1 MSISSSSSSTPTMV
15 DTSKVE
21 PLHIS
26 DYATRE
32 DTTSPEEQAFQR
44 RQKVIKSTWRAVQF
58 GLDVKATKMFYD
70 RLFTQF
76 PSVRSMFP
84 DDMEAQYQKLYAAI
98 SLTVKGL
105 DNVEDL
111 IPVLKDLGIRH
122 RKYGVIPVHYEAVTE
137 CFLWTLNAY
146 ILDQMPHNMG
156 MMWALDVADAW
167 EWALTFIGTTMSNA
181 AEEAVRLESLQKR
194 KRNISSYISPGEKR
208 TQNPEAS
215 RR

>member
-1 MSISSSSSSTPTMV
+1 MSISSSSSSTPTTV
-15 DTSKVE
+15 DPPKVE

-26 DYATRE
+26 FWATQE
-32 DTTSPEEQAFQR
+32 DTTPPEEQAFQR

-76 PSVRSMFP
+76 PNVRSMFP

-122 RKYGVIPVHYEAVTE
+122 REYGVIPVHYEAFTE
-137 CFLWTLNAY
+137 CFLWTLNTY
-146 ILDQMPHNMG
+146 IFDQMPRHMG
-156 MMWALDVADAW
+156 TIWALDVADAW

-194 KRNISSYISPGEKR
+194 KLIILR
-208 TQNPEAS
+208 
-215 RR
+215 